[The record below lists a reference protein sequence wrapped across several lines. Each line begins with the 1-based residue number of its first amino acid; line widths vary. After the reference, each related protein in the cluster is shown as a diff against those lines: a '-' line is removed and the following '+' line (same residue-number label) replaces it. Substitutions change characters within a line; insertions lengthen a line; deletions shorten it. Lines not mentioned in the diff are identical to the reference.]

1 MLGGCI
7 ATRYNRTCK
16 CKSSTAGYGALHER
30 GDGSRLSAGLVLRL
44 RRILL
49 RLKARLP
56 GHMDVPGYHLHP
68 LKGDRRGLWSVRVS
82 GNWRVVFRFEG
93 TEAVD
98 VSLIDYH

>member
-1 MLGGCI
+1 MQIKPRGL
-7 ATRYNRTCK
+7 R
-16 CKSSTAGYGALHER
+16 ALHER
-30 GDGSRLSAGLVLRL
+30 GDGSRLSADLIPRL

-49 RLKARLP
+49 RLEGATRP

-98 VSLIDYH
+98 VSLIDYQ